1 MVVVA
6 IMTAMTILCRY
17 DNVDGS
23 GGSVGVAMTMAML
36 MVMAVVV
43 VIMTAM
49 TILCQ
54 YDNGDG
60 SGGSVGVTI
69 GNGYVDGDG
78 SDDNGGGGDND
89 GNDNIMSI

>member
-1 MVVVA
+1 
-6 IMTAMTILCRY
+6 MTAMSILCR
-17 DNVDGS
+17 
-23 GGSVGVAMTMAML
+23 
-36 MVMAVVV
+36 
-43 VIMTAM
+43 
-49 TILCQ
+49 

-89 GNDNIMSI
+89 GNDDIMSI